1 MTATT
6 KPPETDLFA
15 LDAAL
20 RAQFLEASTATLSIQ
35 LLKRGLRS
43 CAVSGVRP
51 LNPAASRFAGPAYT
65 LRFIPAREDL
75 AVPASVARPDNPQR
89 VAIEDVPA
97 GAVLV
102 IDALRETRAGTL
114 GDILAARLHRR
125 GVAGIVS
132 DGAMRDAQELATLA
146 IPIFCAGIAPPPSFA
161 FLYPVDRNLPIGCGG
176 AAVFPGDIVVGD
188 GGGVV
193 VVPRHLAAEV
203 ARDSVEQERL
213 EVFIRRRVD
222 RGHPTPGLYPANE
235 ETLAAYR
242 RWVAAGRP
250 KEV

>member
-1 MTATT
+1 MTTA
-6 KPPETDLFA
+6 DLFSIA
-15 LDAAL
+15 PAL
-20 RAQFLEASTATLSIQ
+20 REQLLEASTATLSIQ
-35 LLKRGLRS
+35 LLKRGFRFS
-43 CAVSGVRP
+43 AVNDVRP
-51 LNPAASRFAGPAYT
+51 LNPKAARFAGPAYT

-75 AVPASVARPDNPQR
+75 AVPASVAQPDNAQR
-89 VAIEDVPA
+89 VAIEEVPA

-102 IDALRETRAGTL
+102 IDAQRETRAGTL
-114 GDILAARLHRR
+114 GDILAARLLQR

-132 DGAMRDAQELATLA
+132 DGAMRDATELEKLA
-146 IPIFCAGIAPPPSFA
+146 IPIFCAGIAPPPSFN
-161 FLYPVDRNLPIGCGG
+161 FLYPVDRNQPIGCGG
-176 AAVFPGDIVVGD
+176 AAVFPGDLVVGD

-193 VVPRHLAAEV
+193 VIPRHLAEEV

-222 RGHPTPGLYPANE
+222 RGHPTPGLYPASE

-250 KEV
+250 DEV